1 MTVLRG
7 IILLSACLIGISG
20 QTLTESEPAVIKPG
34 GSHTLTCTGSGF
46 TFSSYWVGWFRQP
59 PGEGLEWIANIYG
72 SSSIEFSATLKGRFS
87 ISRDDSKSQ
96 IYLQMSSMRSED
108 TAVYY

>member
-1 MTVLRG
+1 LEYTTGFNMVFSFL
-7 IILLSACLIGISG
+7 AGISG
-20 QTLTESEPAVIKPG
+20 QTLTESEPAAIKPG

-59 PGEGLEWIANIYG
+59 PGKGLEWIANIYG
-72 SSSIEFSATLKGRFS
+72 SSSIEF
-87 ISRDDSKSQ
+87 SQ

-108 TAVYY
+108 TAVYYCAR